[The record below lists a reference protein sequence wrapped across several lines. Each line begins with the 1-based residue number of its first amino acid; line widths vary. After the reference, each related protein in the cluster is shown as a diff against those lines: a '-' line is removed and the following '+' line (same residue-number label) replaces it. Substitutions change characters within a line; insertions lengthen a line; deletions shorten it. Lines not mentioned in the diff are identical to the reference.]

1 LAYENGFVA
10 IGRVMNLTVVHRS
23 ASSPAR
29 PADAMT
35 RATMMTMTKIITPDI
50 VGTGRTRAT

>member
-29 PADAMT
+29 PAVAMSH
-35 RATMMTMTKIITPDI
+35 ATMMTMTKIITPTID
-50 VGTGRTRAT
+50 GPGRARAT